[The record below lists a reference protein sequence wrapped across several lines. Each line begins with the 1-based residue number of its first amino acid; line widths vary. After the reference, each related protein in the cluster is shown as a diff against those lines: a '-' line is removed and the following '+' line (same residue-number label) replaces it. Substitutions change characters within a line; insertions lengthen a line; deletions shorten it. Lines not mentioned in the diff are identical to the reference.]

1 MIVQIVKS
9 DLRNFLICIFGQR
22 LIIKNY
28 KIFMEKVVERFIKYA
43 KEYTTSDPESSTYP
57 STDRQTVFMKKMVD
71 ELIQIGCTE
80 VGIDKFS
87 YVTATIPAN
96 GVENAPVIGFV
107 AHVDTSPDFSGEN
120 VNPQIIEKY
129 DGAVVRL
136 KNGVFIDPKDFPEI
150 LNYKGQS
157 IITADGTTLL
167 GADDKAGVAEI
178 VTAAEILLKSKD
190 IKHGK
195 IRLGFTPDEEIGKGT
210 DHFDVKKFGAE
221 YAYTLDGGEIGELE
235 YENFNAAGAKIKIH
249 GRSVHPGAAKDKM
262 INANIVANQII
273 GMLPADQRPENTEK
287 YEGFFHLTQVS
298 GNVEN
303 AELQYIIRDH
313 DSDKYEE
320 KKTLLKEIVDRV
332 NIQYG
337 KNLVEL
343 EIKDQYFNMRQK
355 IEPVMHIIEIAKQAM
370 LQAGVEPKI
379 KAIRGGTDGAR
390 LSYDGLP
397 CPNIFAGGH
406 NFHGPFEFVP
416 IPSMV
421 KAVEVILNIAQLVG
435 KTTK

>member
-1 MIVQIVKS
+1 
-9 DLRNFLICIFGQR
+9 
-22 LIIKNY
+22 
-28 KIFMEKVVERFIKYA
+28 MEKVAERFIRYA
-43 KEYTTSDPESSTYP
+43 KEYTTSDPVSSSYP
-57 STDRQTVFMKKMVD
+57 SSGRQTTFMKKLVD
-71 ELIQIGCTE
+71 ELKEIGCTE
-80 VGIDKFS
+80 VEMDKYS

-96 GVENAPVIGFV
+96 GLNKVPVVGFV

-120 VNPQIIEKY
+120 VKPQIIINY
-129 DGAVVRL
+129 DGKPIQL
-136 KNGVFIDPKDFPEI
+136 KNGVSINPKDFPEI
-150 LNYKGQS
+150 LNYAGQS

-210 DHFDVKKFGAE
+210 DHFDVKKFDADF
-221 YAYTLDGGEIGELE
+221 AYTLDGGEIGELE
-235 YENFNAAGAKIKIH
+235 FENFNAAGAKIKIN
-249 GRSVHPGAAKDKM
+249 GRSVHPGAAKNKM
-262 INANIVANQII
+262 INAVLVANQII
-273 GMLPADQRPENTEK
+273 AMLPPTQRPEHTEK
-287 YEGFFHLTQVS
+287 YEGFFHLTQLN

-313 DSDKYEE
+313 DLIKFEE
-320 KKTLLKEIVDRV
+320 KKKLLNEIVQHI
-332 NIQYG
+332 NFQYG
-337 KNLVEL
+337 KKLVEL
-343 EIKDQYFNMRQK
+343 EIKDQYYNMRQK
-355 IEPVMHIIEIAKQAM
+355 IEPVMHVVEIAKQAM

-416 IPSMV
+416 VPSMV
-421 KAVEVILNIAQLVG
+421 KAVEVILNIAQLIG
-435 KTTK
+435 KQ